1 MHIFVTLIKESI
13 DLRGSGGG
21 MGGIGGKKGKG
32 RSDIF
37 IISWKLE
44 NFSIN
49 KKKFRWLIHAMGKV
63 IPKIP
68 ALFFFLVTWLNF

>member
-1 MHIFVTLIKESI
+1 MEGVWEELEG
-13 DLRGSGGG
+13 R
-21 MGGIGGKKGKG
+21 KG
-32 RSDIF
+32 RGEVIYLLF
-37 IISWKLE
+37 VENL

-68 ALFFFLVTWLNF
+68 ALFFFLVT